1 MTMDTG
7 VVLVELDEGLE
18 WRTAEMPYSSGPVEL
33 VLLHKMADGA
43 ISVLV
48 RFPVG
53 WSRLIAGYY
62 PVEEE
67 FVVLQGE
74 LDFDG
79 LICRPC
85 DWVLVPAG
93 LVRRATSTPKGALAW
108 ARFDGPARFRATWGE
123 SPAPDGTSIFWQ
135 PLLAVASHE
144 RMLLTNHTD
153 NSTSSVT
160 LCCSGTAAHT
170 SEILSPMSRRW
181 AFVCRHS
188 VLPDLDGPVLVRE
201 YADGAS

>member
-1 MTMDTG
+1 MDAG
-7 VVLVELDEGLE
+7 VVVVELDEDLE
-18 WRTAEMPYSSGPVEL
+18 WRTAKMPYSSGPVEL
-33 VLLHKMADGA
+33 VLLHKMDDGA

-62 PVEEE
+62 PVAEE

-74 LDFDG
+74 LNFDG
-79 LICRPC
+79 LNCRPC

-93 LVRRATSTPKGALAW
+93 LVRSATSTPKGALAW
-108 ARFDGPARFRATWGE
+108 ARFDGPAHFQATWGE
-123 SPAPDGTSIFWQ
+123 SPAPDGPCISWQ
-135 PLLAVASHE
+135 PLLTVASAE
-144 RMLLTNHTD
+144 RILLTNHID

-160 LCCSGTAAHT
+160 LFCSGTAVHT
-170 SEILSPMSRRW
+170 SEVLAPMSRRW

-188 VLPDLDGPVLVRE
+188 VFPDLDGPVLVRE
-201 YADGAS
+201 YADGAT